1 MLGIESFSFS
11 EADHR
16 LRLAVSELIQTELY
30 RESELDLEDFSR
42 NICETEDLQTLALIN
57 NGLVIA
63 TASARTDTLSL
74 PVVRFRNI
82 AVSERFQGRGYG
94 KAIMNALE
102 QFITDDVSF
111 SGSQVAKV
119 VPTDEKIGFYRHLGY
134 EYISPD
140 SDFMAKVIS

>member
-1 MLGIESFSFS
+1 MLGIECFSFS

-16 LRLAVSELIQTELY
+16 LRLPVSELIQTELY
-30 RESELDLEDFSR
+30 RGSGLDLEDFSR

-74 PVVRFRNI
+74 PVVMLRNV

-102 QFITDDVSF
+102 QFIADDVNF

-119 VPTDEKIGFYRHLGY
+119 VPTDKKIGFYRNLGY